1 MPLPRHLLRPAE
13 MAARRRIPVT
23 LEPSAD
29 ERRAVAEALGI
40 VAVRK
45 LRLEGELVPRGRSD
59 WRLEAS
65 LGATVVQA
73 CVVTLDP
80 VTTRIDEAVERT
92 WMADL
97 PEPEGAE
104 VELPEDDVEPLPPV
118 LDLGAVMVEA
128 LALALPPYPRAEGA
142 PEVDVTVAAP
152 GVTPLSG
159 EATKPFSGLA
169 GLREK
174 LGSDDGEE

>member
-13 MAARRRIPVT
+13 MSTRRPVPVR

-29 ERRAVAEALGI
+29 ERQAVAEALGI

-45 LRLEGELVPRGRSD
+45 LRLEGELKPQGRSD

-73 CVVTLDP
+73 CVATLDP
-80 VTTRIDEAVERT
+80 VTTRIDEPVKRT
-92 WMADL
+92 WMAGL

-104 VELPEDDVEPLPPV
+104 VELPEDDVEPLPAV

-142 PEVDVTVAAP
+142 AEVDLTVAAP
-152 GVTPLSG
+152 GVAPLTD
-159 EATKPFSGLA
+159 EAMKPFSGLA
-169 GLREK
+169 GLRDK
-174 LGSDDGEE
+174 LGGDEGDE